1 MKIFDAF
8 LHTNALFYI
17 LDPKNA
23 DLAFLGSFF
32 YNFYHNNEFMI
43 YFVGYNQKQIT
54 SYMHKLNKNFKTL
67 PFNYGISISYSMI
80 ESDTKSI
87 EDAINEC
94 VEDIKKQ
101 KGKKDEDK

>member
-1 MKIFDAF
+1 MARS
-8 LHTNALFYI
+8 
-17 LDPKNA
+17 
-23 DLAFLGSFF
+23 DLNG
-32 YNFYHNNEFMI
+32 NEFMI

-54 SYMHKLNKNFKTL
+54 SYMHKLNKNFKSL
-67 PFNYGISISYSMI
+67 PFDYGISISYSMI

-101 KGKKDEDK
+101 KGKKDEEK

>member
-1 MKIFDAF
+1 M
-8 LHTNALFYI
+8 
-17 LDPKNA
+17 
-23 DLAFLGSFF
+23 
-32 YNFYHNNEFMI
+32 
-43 YFVGYNQKQIT
+43 
-54 SYMHKLNKNFKTL
+54 